1 MCHRCKN
8 LNKQFQT
15 CITRSLILLKQQ
27 TPEEDINHLQSKILE
42 VQDADTALTGGVEQL
57 IKLKTVP
64 KPSSEVNDYSIV
76 KQDGL
81 LN

>member
-1 MCHRCKN
+1 M
-8 LNKQFQT
+8 NKQFQT

-27 TPEEDINHLQSKILE
+27 TPEEDINQLQSKILE

-76 KQDGL
+76 KQEGL

>member
-1 MCHRCKN
+1 MSHRCKN

-15 CITRSLILLKQQ
+15 CITRLLILLKQQ
-27 TPEEDINHLQSKILE
+27 TSEEDINQLQFKILK
-42 VQDADTALTGGVEQL
+42 VQDEDTALTGGVEQL